1 MFNSRRNLTYC
12 ALVLLFP
19 MLVMVTSTGCIRQMA
34 QLLYVIK
41 GHQIPAKFPG
51 LEDKRVAVVCIS
63 DESAYGPDTLTY
75 TVSKYVC
82 VKLSQGLKKGE
93 IISPVKVENWVDEHG
108 WDPTE
113 VVDLGND
120 LQADA
125 VLVIEVGSYSIHEG
139 ATIFK
144 GRADISTTVYDIEK
158 NGQVTFA
165 HGPEEYTFPKNGRA
179 SIQTSDRKFEAF
191 YLARLTDHISK
202 LFIPHDKMES
212 FADDAIS
219 DF

>member
-1 MFNSRRNLTYC
+1 MINSRKNLAYC
-12 ALVLLFP
+12 ALVVLFP
-19 MLVMVTSTGCIRQMA
+19 MLVMVSSTGCIRQMA

-41 GHQIPAKFPG
+41 GHQVPAKYPG
-51 LEDKRVAVVCIS
+51 LEDKRVAVVCVS

-75 TVSKYVC
+75 TVSKNVC

-93 IISPVKVENWVDEHG
+93 IISPARVESWIDEHG
-108 WDPTE
+108 WDPSD
-113 VVDLGND
+113 VVALGQDLD
-120 LQADA
+120 AEA
-125 VLVIEVGSYSIHEG
+125 VLVIEIGSYSIHEG

-144 GRADISTTVYDIEK
+144 GRADLTTTVYDIEK
-158 NGQVTFA
+158 GGQITFSY
-165 HGPEEYTFPKNGRA
+165 GPDEYSFPENGRA

-202 LFIPHDKMES
+202 LFVPHDKMDS
-212 FADDAIS
+212 FADDAMS